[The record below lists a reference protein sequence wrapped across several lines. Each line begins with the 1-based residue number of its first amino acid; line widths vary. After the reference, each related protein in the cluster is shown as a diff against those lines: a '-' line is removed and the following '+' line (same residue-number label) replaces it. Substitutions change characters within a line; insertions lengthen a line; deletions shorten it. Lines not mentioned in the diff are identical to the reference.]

1 MDLFKAYNCLQHDLI
16 IAKLETY
23 GLDTNSQKDL
33 FLITSAAEN
42 KTKMGSTYS
51 NWSEVLLGISQ

>member
-1 MDLFKAYNCLQHDLI
+1 MDLFKAYNCLPHDLI

-23 GLDTNSQKDL
+23 GLDTNNQKDL

-42 KTKMGSTYS
+42 KTKMGCTYS